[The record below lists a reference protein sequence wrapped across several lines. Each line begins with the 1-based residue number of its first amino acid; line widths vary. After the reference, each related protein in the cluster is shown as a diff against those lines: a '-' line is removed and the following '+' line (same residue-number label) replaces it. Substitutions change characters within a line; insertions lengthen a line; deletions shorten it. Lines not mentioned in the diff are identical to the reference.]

1 MSSRRLPSLLRGRV
15 PVVYSARG
23 RPASVALTFDD
34 GPSRWTG
41 QVAAALEEHGCRGT
55 FFLRGAAVAERP
67 DALAALHGAGHD
79 LGNHLWSHTN
89 PETQSR
95 SELRDEIGRTNFAVN
110 QATGAA
116 PILVR
121 PPYCAAPDAVSRA
134 AFRTGTRYVVL
145 RSVDPEDW
153 KAESADHIVDRV
165 LAKVGPGDIV
175 CLHDGMPPR
184 TRGSQTRDATV
195 AAVERL
201 VPALLERGL
210 RPVPVTELLR

>member
-15 PVVYSARG
+15 PVVHSARG
-23 RPASVALTFDD
+23 RAPSVALTFDD
-34 GPSRWTG
+34 GPSRSTE
-41 QVAAALEEHGCRGT
+41 QVASALEEHGCRGT

-67 DALAALHGAGHD
+67 ETVAALQRAGHD

-89 PETQSR
+89 PESQSR
-95 SELRDEIGRTNFAVN
+95 PELRDEIERTKAAVKG
-110 QATGAA
+110 ATGAT
-116 PILVR
+116 PSLVR

-145 RSVDPEDW
+145 RSIDPEDW
-153 KAESADHIVDRV
+153 RAESADQIVDRV

-175 CLHDGMPPR
+175 CLHDGMPPG
-184 TRGSQTRDATV
+184 TRGSQSRDATV
-195 AAVERL
+195 AAVGSL

-210 RPVPVTELLR
+210 RPVPVTELLA